1 MQCCWIALIK
11 LHSRTSKLEPI
22 FSKPATTLSTE
33 FMSFCNSFVVIS
45 HVVLVV
51 KNLSAN
57 AGNIRDVGLIP
68 GFRKSPREGH
78 GNPLQCMLAWK
89 IPWTEVPGGL
99 QSMVHRAEPD
109 WSWLSMQSMHWPE
122 DLSPLWCPLYRA
134 AWVSLS
140 WHGSQIS
147 PKPPIQEIKVG
158 TKISAFHDL
167 AAESSQV
174 RRGKESTCP
183 CRRRKRWGFN
193 PRVGKMPWSGKWQS
207 TPVFLAGESHG
218 QRSPVGYSPWSHRRV
233 KHDWVTEDAWKQ

>member
-1 MQCCWIALIK
+1 MAT
-11 LHSRTSKLEPI
+11 HSSVCLPGKFHGQRCLVGYSRWFTEPNLAEADLVCTARTGQR
-22 FSKPATTLSTE
+22 T
-33 FMSFCNSFVVIS
+33 
-45 HVVLVV
+45 
-51 KNLSAN
+51 
-57 AGNIRDVGLIP
+57 
-68 GFRKSPREGH
+68 
-78 GNPLQCMLAWK
+78 W
-89 IPWTEVPGGL
+89 
-99 QSMVHRAEPD
+99 
-109 WSWLSMQSMHWPE
+109 
-122 DLSPLWCPLYRA
+122 SPLWGPLYRA

-147 PKPPIQEIKVG
+147 PKPPIHEIKVG

-183 CRRRKRWGFN
+183 CRRRKRCGFN